1 MKKIILSIVFTFVFI
16 AGCNEDFLEYYP
28 TDRVEDS
35 QAFETPENA
44 MAVLY
49 GIYDLIT
56 SETLYGS
63 FMSVANDLRGNDVF
77 LAEQL
82 NWSCWVE
89 TYNFQWVASNTNFRG
104 PASFWQYFYQ
114 VIENCNVAIN
124 ADLPWDEAQNAA
136 YKAECLAR
144 KASPDFAAA
153 PDLLRTGSPLNRPDV
168 AGPNWS
174 THITLPAY
182 DWRMIYPI
190 PEAELDANDAL
201 SDADQNEGYN

>member
-1 MKKIILSIVFTFVFI
+1 V
-16 AGCNEDFLEYYP
+16 GCIKYKFP
-28 TDRVEDS
+28 
-35 QAFETPENA
+35 
-44 MAVLY
+44 
-49 GIYDLIT
+49 
-56 SETLYGS
+56 GS
-63 FMSVANDLRGNDVF
+63 RFH
-77 LAEQL
+77 
-82 NWSCWVE
+82 
-89 TYNFQWVASNTNFRG
+89 
-104 PASFWQYFYQ
+104 WQYFYQ

-153 PDLLRTGSPLNRPDV
+153 QDALYEIQHRASASAVKSVKTGTELIQEIWLERRKELVGEGFAAPDLLRTGSPLNRPDV

-174 THITLPAY
+174 THLTLPAY

-190 PEAELDANDAL
+190 PEAELDANDAM